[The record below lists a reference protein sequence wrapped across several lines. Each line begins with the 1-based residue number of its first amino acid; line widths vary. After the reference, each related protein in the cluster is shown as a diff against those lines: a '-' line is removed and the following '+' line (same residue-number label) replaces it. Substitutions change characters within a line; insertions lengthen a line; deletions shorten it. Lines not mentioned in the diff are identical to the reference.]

1 MRPVPGRNMAE
12 TALPTVIAITG
23 ASSGLGSALAVEYAA
38 PGVTLLLH
46 GRDDAR
52 LGKVAADCTL
62 RGARVVCCIA
72 DLKATDDFMQRFGE
86 MLAASPPDL
95 LIVNAGITNTAD
107 AGGERW
113 EDISDVIDVN
123 LRGALA
129 TVATALPLFRAR
141 RQGQIALVSSLA
153 ARVGMPVTPT
163 YSATKAA
170 ISNYGDA
177 MRALLAPAG
186 ISLTVVTPG
195 FIETPM
201 SRRFPS
207 AKPLLLSAEDAARRI
222 RHGLARH
229 PARISFPWSLSLG
242 MWLLS
247 VLPPGASQRVLALLG
262 YGR

>member
-1 MRPVPGRNMAE
+1 MIMREGTAPG
-12 TALPTVIAITG
+12 VIAITG
-23 ASSGLGSALAVEYAA
+23 ASSGLGSALAMEYAA

-46 GRDDAR
+46 GRDDDR
-52 LGKVAADCTL
+52 LGKVAGECL
-62 RGARVVCCIA
+62 RRGARVERCIA
-72 DLKATDDFMQRFGE
+72 DLKLTDDFMQRFGD

-95 LIVNAGITNTAD
+95 LIVNAGITNAAD

-113 EDISDVIDVN
+113 EDVSSVIEVN

-129 TVATALPLFRAR
+129 TVAIALPLFRAR
-141 RQGQIALVSSLA
+141 RRGQIALVSSLA

-177 MRALLAPAG
+177 MRALLAPEG
-186 ISLTVVTPG
+186 ISLTVVMPG
-195 FIETPM
+195 FIDTPM
-201 SRRFPS
+201 SRRFPA
-207 AKPLLLSAEDAARRI
+207 AKPFQLSAEDAARRI

-229 PARISFPWSLSLG
+229 RARISFPWTLSLG

-247 VLPPGASQRVLALLG
+247 ALPPGVSQRVLGLLG

>member
-1 MRPVPGRNMAE
+1 MIMREGTAPG
-12 TALPTVIAITG
+12 VVAITG
-23 ASSGLGSALAVEYAA
+23 ASSGLGSALAMEYAA

-46 GRDDAR
+46 GRDDDR
-52 LGKVAADCTL
+52 LGKVADECL
-62 RGARVVCCIA
+62 RRGARVECCKA
-72 DLKATDDFMQRFGE
+72 DLKLTDDFMQRFGD

-95 LIVNAGITNTAD
+95 LIVNAGITNAAD
-107 AGGERW
+107 GGGERW
-113 EDISDVIDVN
+113 EDVASVIDVN

-141 RQGQIALVSSLA
+141 RRGQIALVASLA

-177 MRALLAPAG
+177 MRALLAPEG
-186 ISLTVVTPG
+186 ISLTVVMPG
-195 FIETPM
+195 FIDTPM
-201 SRRFPS
+201 SRRFPA
-207 AKPLLLSAEDAARRI
+207 AKPFQLSAEDAARRI
-222 RHGLARH
+222 RHGLARNR
-229 PARISFPWSLSLG
+229 ARISFPWTLSFG

-247 VLPPGASQRVLALLG
+247 ALPPGVSQRVLGLLG